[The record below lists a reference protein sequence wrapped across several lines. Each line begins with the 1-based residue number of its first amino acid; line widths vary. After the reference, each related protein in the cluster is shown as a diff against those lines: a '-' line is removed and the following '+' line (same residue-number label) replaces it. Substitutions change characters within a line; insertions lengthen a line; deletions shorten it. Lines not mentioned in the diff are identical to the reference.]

1 MRERFYIDMITYT
14 VIFLRF
20 LQTAA
25 YIGLF
30 FFFLIKL
37 KEPERKRI
45 AITVVIYIAVA
56 GAYFAFLIMHG
67 QQIAERLIIPVEI
80 GLCLILLIICS
91 ADKWAVSVFVMFTQF
106 NLYLGISY
114 ISDLCA
120 SKDSALVYHVEYLTY
135 RSVLFGTLLFCLFK
149 IVRPRFRRLIDI
161 LGREWNL
168 IALLSFTFYVLEAVI
183 LYFPRFYWY
192 EEDCR
197 WYLVASSYLV
207 FFSVYLL
214 IFRSISAI
222 VEKYEGQERES
233 ILAQQNKMWEEQI
246 EEQKHAVNAARRD
259 RHDLRH
265 HYDTLLTMLRGGK
278 TQEAVSYLNAQTQ
291 RMESAVFSS
300 ICQHPAANAIL
311 SRWAVRARENR
322 IKTEIDAR
330 IPDHLPMDDVALIG
344 ILANSFEN
352 AVEGCLRC
360 PEGTER
366 FIAVKIAYSVYNGA
380 GKIHIVCENACVDN
394 IVFESG
400 FPKSQKPGGGTGT
413 KSISYTAEKYNGM
426 VEFSAENGMFRTR
439 VLLHLQ
445 HQT

>member
-1 MRERFYIDMITYT
+1 MITYT

-25 YIGLF
+25 YISLF

-37 KEPERKRI
+37 KEPKRKRI
-45 AITVVIYIAVA
+45 AITAVIYIVVA
-56 GAYFAFLIMHG
+56 GAYFAFLLMHG
-67 QQIAERLIIPVEI
+67 QEIAERMIIPVEI
-80 GLCLILLIICS
+80 GLCLILIIICS
-91 ADKWAVSVFVMFTQF
+91 ADKWAVSLFVMFTQF
-106 NLYLGISY
+106 NLFLGISY

-120 SKDSALVYHVEYLTY
+120 SEDSGLMYNVEYLIY
-135 RSVLFGTLLFCLFK
+135 RSVLFGTLLFCVFK
-149 IVRPRFRRLIDI
+149 IVRPRFRRLIDV
-161 LGREWNL
+161 LGKEWNL
-168 IALLSFTFYVLEAVI
+168 IALLAFSFYVLEAVI
-183 LYFPRFYWY
+183 LYYPRLYWY
-192 EEDCR
+192 EEDYR
-197 WYLVASSYLV
+197 WHLVASSYLV
-207 FFSVYLL
+207 FFSVYWL

-222 VEKYEGQERES
+222 VEKYEGQGRER

-246 EEQKHAVNAARRD
+246 EEQKNAVNAARRD

-265 HYDTLLTMLRGGK
+265 HYDTLLTMLGGGK
-278 TQEAVSYLNAQTQ
+278 TQEAVSYLNAQT
-291 RMESAVFSS
+291 RRTESAVLANV
-300 ICQHPAANAIL
+300 CQHLAANAIL
-311 SRWAVRARENR
+311 SRWIARASENG
-322 IKTEIDAR
+322 IKTGIDAR
-330 IPDHLPMDDVALIG
+330 IPANLPMDDVALAG

-360 PEGTER
+360 PDGMER

-380 GKIHIVCENACVDN
+380 GKLHIVFENSCADN

-400 FPKSQKPGGGTGT
+400 FPKSQKQGGGTGT

-426 VEFSAENGMFRTR
+426 VEFTAENGVFRTR

>member
-300 ICQHPAANAIL
+300 I
-311 SRWAVRARENR
+311 
-322 IKTEIDAR
+322 
-330 IPDHLPMDDVALIG
+330 
-344 ILANSFEN
+344 
-352 AVEGCLRC
+352 
-360 PEGTER
+360 
-366 FIAVKIAYSVYNGA
+366 
-380 GKIHIVCENACVDN
+380 
-394 IVFESG
+394 
-400 FPKSQKPGGGTGT
+400 
-413 KSISYTAEKYNGM
+413 
-426 VEFSAENGMFRTR
+426 
-439 VLLHLQ
+439 
-445 HQT
+445 

>member
-1 MRERFYIDMITYT
+1 MDMITYT

-37 KEPERKRI
+37 KEPIRKRI

-56 GAYFAFLIMHG
+56 GAYFAVLIMHG
-67 QQIAERLIIPVEI
+67 QEIAERLIIPVEI
-80 GLCLILLIICS
+80 GLCLILIIICS
-91 ADKWAVSVFVMFTQF
+91 ADKWAVSLFVMFTQF
-106 NLYLGISY
+106 NLYIGISY

-120 SKDSALVYHVEYLTY
+120 SDDSVLVYHVEYLIY

-161 LGREWNL
+161 LGKEWNF
-168 IALLSFTFYVLEAVI
+168 IALLAFSFYVLEAVI
-183 LYFPRFYWY
+183 GYVPRLYWY
-192 EEDCR
+192 EEDSR

-207 FFSVYLL
+207 FFSVYWL
-214 IFRSISAI
+214 IFRSISSI
-222 VEKYEGQERES
+222 VEKYEGQERER

-246 EEQKHAVNAARRD
+246 EEQKNAVNAARRD

-265 HYDTLLTMLRGGK
+265 HYDTLLAMLTGGK
-278 TQEAVSYLNAQTQ
+278 TQEAVSYLNTQT
-291 RMESAVFSS
+291 RRTESAVLASV
-300 ICQHPAANAIL
+300 CQHLAANAIL
-311 SRWAVRARENR
+311 SRWTARARENG
-322 IKTEIDAR
+322 IKTEIVAN
-330 IPDHLPMDDVALIG
+330 IPENLPMDDVALAG

-360 PEGTER
+360 PDGTER
-366 FIAVKIAYSVYNGA
+366 FITMKIAYAVYNRA
-380 GKIHIVCENACVDN
+380 GKLHIVVENSCADN

-413 KSISYTAEKYNGM
+413 KSISYAAEKYNGM
-426 VEFSAENGMFRTR
+426 VEFAAENGVFRTR
-439 VLLHLQ
+439 VLLHL
-445 HQT
+445 

>member
-1 MRERFYIDMITYT
+1 MITYT

-37 KEPERKRI
+37 KEPQRKRV

-56 GAYFAFLIMHG
+56 GAYFAFLLIQG
-67 QQIAERLIIPVEI
+67 QEIAERLIIPVEI
-80 GLCLILLIICS
+80 GLCLILLLICS
-91 ADKWAVSVFVMFTQF
+91 ADKWAVSLFVMFTQF
-106 NLYLGISY
+106 NLFLGISY

-120 SKDSALVYHVEYLTY
+120 SEVSSLVYHVQYLIY
-135 RSVLFGTLLFCLFK
+135 RTVLFATLLFCLFK
-149 IVRPRFRRLIDI
+149 IVRPRFRRLIDV
-161 LGREWNL
+161 LGKEWNL
-168 IALLSFTFYVLEAVI
+168 IALLAFTFYVLEAAI
-183 LYFPRFYWY
+183 LYYPRLYWY
-192 EEDCR
+192 EEDYR

-207 FFSVYLL
+207 FFSVYWL

-222 VEKYEGQERES
+222 VEKYEGHERES

-246 EEQKHAVNAARRD
+246 EEQKHAVSAARRD

-265 HYDTLLTMLRGGK
+265 HYDTLLAMLAGGK

-291 RMESAVFSS
+291 RTESAVFAG
-300 ICQHPAANAIL
+300 ICQHLAANAIL
-311 SRWAVRARENR
+311 SRWAARARDSG
-322 IKTEIDAR
+322 IKTQIDAR
-330 IPDHLPMDDVALIG
+330 IPANLPMDEVSLVG

-360 PEGTER
+360 PDGTER
-366 FIAVKIAYSVYNGA
+366 FINVKIAYSVYNGA
-380 GKIHIVCENACVDN
+380 GKLHIVFENSCADH

-400 FPKSQKPGGGTGT
+400 FPKSQKQGGGTGT

-426 VEFSAENGMFRTR
+426 VEFTAENEVFRTR

>member
-1 MRERFYIDMITYT
+1 MITYT
-14 VIFLRF
+14 VILLRF

-37 KEPERKRI
+37 KEPKRKGI
-45 AITVVIYIAVA
+45 AITVVIYMGVA
-56 GAYFAFLIMHG
+56 GAYFALLLAYG
-67 QQIAERLIIPVEI
+67 QEIAERLIIPVEI

-91 ADKWAVSVFVMFTQF
+91 ADKWAVSLFVMFTQF
-106 NLYLGISY
+106 NLFLLISY
-114 ISDLCA
+114 LSDLCA
-120 SKDSALVYHVEYLTY
+120 SDDSVLLYNIEYLIY
-135 RSVLFGTLLFCLFK
+135 RSVLFGALLFCVFK
-149 IVRPRFRRLIDI
+149 IVRPRFRRLIDV
-161 LGREWNL
+161 LGKEWNL
-168 IALLSFTFYVLEAVI
+168 IALLAFTFYVLEAVI
-183 LYFPRFYWY
+183 LYYPRLYWY
-192 EEDCR
+192 EEDYR
-197 WYLVASSYLV
+197 WQLVASSYLV
-207 FFSVYLL
+207 FFSVYWL

-222 VEKYEGQERES
+222 VEKYEGQERER

-246 EEQKHAVNAARRD
+246 EEQKHAIGAAHRD

-265 HYDTLLTMLRGGK
+265 HYDTLLAMLGGGK

-291 RMESAVFSS
+291 RMESVVLTS

-311 SRWAVRARENR
+311 SRWTARARENG

-330 IPDHLPMDDVALIG
+330 IPTNLPMDEVDLIG

-352 AVEGCLRC
+352 AVDGCLRC
-360 PEGTER
+360 PDGTER
-366 FIAVKIAYSVYNGA
+366 FIAAKIAYSVYNGA
-380 GKIHIVCENACVDN
+380 GKLH
-394 IVFESG
+394 IVFENSCIDHIVFENG

-426 VEFSAENGMFRTR
+426 VEFTAENAVFRTR

-445 HQT
+445 NQT